1 MHDQDVV
8 DILYKGL
15 TILNTLLENAG
26 RTVSRRDLAAKTG
39 LAPKQVGR
47 YLNTLEALRF
57 PLQRQQRGR
66 EEMVAMPRTVPQR
79 LRLLPFTTPE
89 LLALSFYTSLSS
101 SVHDTP
107 PLEHL
112 HIACEKIATFLG
124 QDFHPDSALRQA
136 FLACAKHYKLYGTLQ
151 THAILPS
158 LIAALLESQV
168 CDITYQTPRAATA
181 RRHRIHPYTL
191 CLYDRGL
198 YLFAYRPVQATL
210 MVLSVER
217 IRTLQPD
224 TTCFTRDPQVLQ
236 AIEARRHRA
245 FGIIDDDEVHN
256 VTLKVSAAQA
266 PYMRERLWHASQR
279 LEEQADGSLIILFQ
293 ASGAFEILRW
303 IMGWGSAVEVLE
315 PLAFRQELAQRLH
328 TAAQQYTG
336 DGDTAAVEGTTG
348 ADDGIT
354 PP

>member
-1 MHDQDVV
+1 MRDQDVV
-8 DILYKGL
+8 DILYQGL

-26 RTVSRRDLAAKTG
+26 KSVSRRDLAAKTG
-39 LAPKQVGR
+39 LAPRQVGR
-47 YLNTLEALRF
+47 YLNTLEAMGF
-57 PLQRQQRGR
+57 PLQRRQRGR
-66 EEMVAMPRTVPQR
+66 EEMVAMPRTVSRR

-101 SVHDTP
+101 SVHDTT
-107 PLEHL
+107 PLGHL
-112 HIACEKIATFLG
+112 HTACPKIATFLG
-124 QDFHPDSALRQA
+124 QDFQPDSALRRA
-136 FLACAKHYKLYGTLQ
+136 FLSCVKHYKLYGTPQ
-151 THAILPS
+151 THAILPT

-181 RRHRIHPYTL
+181 RRHRIQPYTL

-224 TTCFTRDPQVLQ
+224 TTGFARDPQVLQ
-236 AIEARRHRA
+236 AIADRRQRA

-266 PYMRERLWHASQR
+266 PYMRERLWHPSQR
-279 LEEQADGSLIILFQ
+279 LEEQADGSLIIRFQ

-303 IMGWGSAVEVLE
+303 ILGWGSAVEVLA
-315 PLAFRQELAQRLH
+315 PLAFRRELAQRLH
-328 TAAQQYTG
+328 TAAQQYAG
-336 DGDTAAVEGTTG
+336 DGDTATVEGTTG
-348 ADDGIT
+348 VDDGT
-354 PP
+354 TAP